1 MKVCRLLKT
10 LSVECDFAMCKVEFV
25 VIIKFYIKT
34 FKFESSKFSQINSQ
48 MYLYSF

>member
-1 MKVCRLLKT
+1 MQIARIIICRMRLF
-10 LSVECDFAMCKVEFV
+10 SVQVEFV